1 MNPII
6 TLCML
11 VSMLMA
17 AFCSH
22 INRKPTIISV
32 LCPAVM
38 TLGMLDV
45 CFFHFVHPLISVL
58 LIVAISTLEVF
69 HVESGDKKVVSYRF
83 VSSLCMAVL
92 IIMMAHQHDSF
103 LHQSGTEILSSVA
116 HQHEATESM
125 IDMPGMPENH
135 AMYSSRFSGI
145 EGESWID
152 SPVNLIVILML
163 ILGAGLTCQLY
174 ISLKNSRESLIKKLS
189 SFETSF
195 IGLSLFLMII

>member
-1 MNPII
+1 MNPIT

-38 TLGMLDV
+38 ILGMLDV

-58 LIVAISTLEVF
+58 LIVVISTLEVF

-103 LHQSGTEILSSVA
+103 LQQSGTEISSVV

-125 IDMPGMPENH
+125 MDMPGMSENH
-135 AMYSSRFSGI
+135 AMHSSRFSGI

-163 ILGAGLTCQLY
+163 TLGAGLTCQLY
-174 ISLKNSRESLIKKLS
+174 ISLKKSRESLIKKLS